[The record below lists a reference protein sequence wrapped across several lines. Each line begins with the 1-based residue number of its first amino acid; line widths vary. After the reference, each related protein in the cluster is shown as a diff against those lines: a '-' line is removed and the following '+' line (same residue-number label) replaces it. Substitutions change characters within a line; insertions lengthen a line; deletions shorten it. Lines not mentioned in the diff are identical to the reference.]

1 MALLAVGALALAGWL
16 AWRGNWRRL
25 TGKHWTALILVLV
38 AARMA
43 ASGKPLLGAV
53 ALSGAGLCLWLAGR
67 RRVPPPRRDM
77 RLEEARATLG
87 VGADADRDEIRAAHR
102 KLMQRVHPD
111 LGGNAEL
118 SQRVIAARDVLLE
131 ALNQKSTRSS

>member
-1 MALLAVGALALAGWL
+1 MALIVAGALALAGWL

-25 TGKHWTALILVLV
+25 TGAHWASMLLVLV

-43 ASGKPLLGAV
+43 ASGKPLAGAV
-53 ALSGAGLCLWLAGR
+53 ALAGAGLCLWWAR
-67 RRVPPPRRDM
+67 RRAVPAPRVDM
-77 RLEEARATLG
+77 RIAEARAVLG
-87 VGADADRDEIRAAHR
+87 LGPDADREEIRAAHR

-118 SQRVIAARDVLLE
+118 SQRVTAARDVLLE
-131 ALNQKSTRSS
+131 ELNQRPSRSS